1 MSGSR
6 PSILPP
12 LIPQPASPILPAMTR
27 IGIVGCGRILA
38 AHLRGYRLLREA
50 GYDDF
55 QITALCARKEDDACM
70 YVKRGEGPPQRP
82 GVSDIPG
89 DPLAV
94 SDEFLS
100 DFQPGIEVSI
110 HTDYE
115 DMIANGA
122 IDAVNDFTLHSLHH
136 RIAACAFAHQ
146 KDVLSQ
152 KPLGVTVEAAR
163 RMCDEAE
170 ARDCVLGVFEN
181 ARNRPATRHW
191 KWLFDSGLGGALQ
204 MVLFGVVGAWWAP
217 DRIVAE
223 TPWRHRLDEG
233 GGLSLDMGVH
243 QFDII
248 RHLAGE
254 IRSVTARTAI
264 VEPRRATRN
273 AAGEIIDE
281 VQCDADD
288 TFFASF
294 ETRSGVVGDLHAS
307 WCGHGEPTKVGQGF
321 VFYGDKAR
329 VTGDDVTF
337 DGTPAESLSALY
349 EAKADEAT
357 KERDFPFGLA
367 DGFALNQYDWLRAV
381 ADRRE
386 PETSGREGLQ
396 DLAAAYAIVESAR
409 AGRTVEVDEV
419 LSGALRDYQRPID
432 SRFGL
437 SAS

>member
-1 MSGSR
+1 
-6 PSILPP
+6 
-12 LIPQPASPILPAMTR
+12 MTR

-55 QITALCARKEDDACM
+55 QITALCARKEDDARS
-70 YVKRGEGPPQRP
+70 YVKRGDGPPQRP
-82 GVSDIPG
+82 AVSDIPG

-94 SDEFLS
+94 ADEYLS
-100 DFQPGIEVSI
+100 DFQPEVEVSI

-136 RIAACAFAHQ
+136 RIAGCAIAHG
-146 KDVLSQ
+146 KDLLSQ

-170 ARDCVLGVFEN
+170 ARELVLGVFEN
-181 ARNRPATRHW
+181 ARNRPVTRHW
-191 KWLFDSGLGGALQ
+191 KWLFDSGVGGALQ
-204 MVLFGVVGAWWAP
+204 MVLFGVIGAWWAP

-243 QFDII
+243 QFDIV

-254 IRSVTARTAI
+254 IKSVTGRTAI
-264 VEPRRATRN
+264 VEPRRITADANGRIVK
-273 AAGEIIDE
+273 EID
-281 VQCDADD
+281 CDADD

-294 ETRSGVVGDLHAS
+294 ETESGVTGDLHAS
-307 WCGHGEPTKVGQGF
+307 WCGHGEPTKIGQGF
-321 VFYGDKAR
+321 VFYGGKCR

-337 DGTPAESLSALY
+337 DNKPVESLAALY
-349 EAKADEAT
+349 ENQADDAT
-357 KERDFPFGLA
+357 RNRDFPFGLA

-381 ADRRE
+381 AQRRE
-386 PETSGREGLQ
+386 PETSGREGLR
-396 DLAAAYAIVESAR
+396 DLAAAYAIVESAK
-409 AGRTVEVDEV
+409 AGRTVEVEEV

-432 SRFGL
+432 QKFGL
-437 SAS
+437 DG

>member
-1 MSGSR
+1 
-6 PSILPP
+6 
-12 LIPQPASPILPAMTR
+12 MTR

-55 QITALCARKEDDACM
+55 QITALCARKEDDARS
-70 YVKRGEGPPQRP
+70 YVKRGDGPPQRP
-82 GVSDIPG
+82 AVSDIPG

-94 SDEFLS
+94 ADEYLS
-100 DFQPGIEVSI
+100 DFQPEVEVSI

-136 RIAACAFAHQ
+136 RIAGCAFAHG
-146 KDVLSQ
+146 KDLLSQ

-170 ARDCVLGVFEN
+170 ARELVLGVFEN
-181 ARNRPATRHW
+181 ARNRPVTRHW
-191 KWLFDSGLGGALQ
+191 KWLFDSGVGGALQ
-204 MVLFGVVGAWWAP
+204 MVLFGVIGAWWAP

-243 QFDII
+243 QFDIV

-254 IRSVTARTAI
+254 IKSVTGRTAI
-264 VEPRRATRN
+264 VEPRRITADANGRIVK
-273 AAGEIIDE
+273 EID
-281 VQCDADD
+281 CDADD

-294 ETRSGVVGDLHAS
+294 ETESGVTGDLHAS
-307 WCGHGEPTKVGQGF
+307 WCGHGEPTKIGQGF
-321 VFYGDKAR
+321 VFYGGKCR

-337 DGTPAESLSALY
+337 DNKPVESLAALY
-349 EAKADEAT
+349 ENQADDAT
-357 KERDFPFGLA
+357 RNRDFPFGLA

-381 ADRRE
+381 AQRRE
-386 PETSGREGLQ
+386 PETSGREGLR
-396 DLAAAYAIVESAR
+396 DLAAAYAIVESAK
-409 AGRTVEVDEV
+409 AGRTVEVEEV

-432 SRFGL
+432 QKFGL
-437 SAS
+437 DG

>member
-1 MSGSR
+1 
-6 PSILPP
+6 
-12 LIPQPASPILPAMTR
+12 MTR

-55 QITALCARKEDDACM
+55 QITALCARREDDARS

-82 GVSDIPG
+82 AVSDIPG

-94 SDEFLS
+94 ADEFLS
-100 DFQPGIEVSI
+100 DFQPGVEVSI

-136 RIAACAFAHQ
+136 RIAECAFAHG
-146 KDVLSQ
+146 KDLLSQ

-170 ARDCVLGVFEN
+170 ARELVLGVFEN
-181 ARNRPATRHW
+181 ARNRPVTRHW
-191 KWLFDSGLGGALQ
+191 KWLFDSGVGGALQ

-217 DRIVAE
+217 NRIVAE

-243 QFDII
+243 QFDIV

-254 IRSVTARTAI
+254 IKSVTGRTAI
-264 VEPRRATRN
+264 MEPRRITADANGRVVQ
-273 AAGEIIDE
+273 EID
-281 VQCDADD
+281 CDADD

-294 ETRSGVVGDLHAS
+294 ETESGVAGDLHAS
-307 WCGHGEPTKVGQGF
+307 WCGHGEPTKIGQGF
-321 VFYGDKAR
+321 VFYGGKCR

-337 DGTPAESLSALY
+337 DNRPAESLAALY
-349 EAKADEAT
+349 DTQAEEAT
-357 KERDFPFGLA
+357 RNRDFPFGLS

-381 ADRRE
+381 AQRRE
-386 PETSGREGLQ
+386 PETSGREGLR
-396 DLAAAYAIVESAR
+396 DLAAAYAIVESAK
-409 AGRTVEVDEV
+409 AGRTVEVEEV

-432 SRFGL
+432 EKFGL
-437 SAS
+437 SG

>member
-1 MSGSR
+1 
-6 PSILPP
+6 
-12 LIPQPASPILPAMTR
+12 MTR

-50 GYDDF
+50 GYDEF
-55 QITALCARKEDDACM
+55 QITALCARREDDARM

-82 GVSDIPG
+82 AVSDIPG

-94 SDEFLS
+94 ADEYLS
-100 DFQPGIEVSI
+100 DFQPGVEVSV

-136 RIAACAFAHQ
+136 RIAESAFAHG
-146 KDVLSQ
+146 KDLLSQ

-163 RMCDEAE
+163 RMCDEAD
-170 ARDCVLGVFEN
+170 ARDRVLGVFEN
-181 ARNRPATRHW
+181 ARNRPVTRHW
-191 KWLFDSGLGGALQ
+191 KWLFESGVGGALQ
-204 MVLFGVVGAWWAP
+204 MVLFGVIGAWWAP
-217 DRIVAE
+217 NRIVAE

-243 QFDII
+243 QFDIV

-254 IRSVTARTAI
+254 IKSVTGRTAI
-264 VEPRRATRN
+264 VEPRRITTDSSGAIVE
-273 AAGEIIDE
+273 EID
-281 VQCDADD
+281 CDADD

-294 ETRSGVVGDLHAS
+294 ETESGVAGDLHAG
-307 WCGHGEPTKVGQGF
+307 WCGHGEPTKIGQGF
-321 VFYGDKAR
+321 VFYGGKCR

-337 DGTPAESLSALY
+337 DDKPAESLAALY
-349 EAKADEAT
+349 EAQADEAT
-357 KERDFPFGLA
+357 RQRDFPFGLT

-381 ADRRE
+381 EERRE
-386 PETSGREGLQ
+386 PETSGREGLR
-396 DLAAAYAIVESAR
+396 DLAAAYAIVESAK
-409 AGRTVEVDEV
+409 AGRTVEVEEV

-432 SRFGL
+432 EKFGL
-437 SAS
+437 NG